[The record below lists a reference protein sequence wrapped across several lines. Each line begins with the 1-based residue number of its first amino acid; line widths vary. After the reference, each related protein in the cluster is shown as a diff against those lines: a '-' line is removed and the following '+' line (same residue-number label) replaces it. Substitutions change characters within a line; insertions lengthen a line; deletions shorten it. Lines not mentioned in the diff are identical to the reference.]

1 MFSGIILDENKNT
14 NYPSPTPPKQEIVML
29 FFVTSFEPLSLFKR
43 LANLQMKKTLFA
55 LLFTPLLSLAQVP
68 VAGLWRASLST
79 HGGELPIQ
87 FEINP
92 GSKTGN
98 LDIKL
103 INGAEKSTLG
113 ESFFR
118 ADSLVIPFDLY
129 EAELVFQVTKTTEM
143 KGFFVKK
150 RNGKTAYRLS
160 VSAQASSADRFLNLQ
175 PASVNVSG
183 KWMSDFYSDATNH
196 SPGVGVFEQKGNQV
210 TGTFLRTSGDYR
222 FLQGNVSGDSLFL
235 SYFDGSGVNMLRAK
249 VSGTQF
255 KGRFTSGLSGVRTVD
270 GKLDPAAALP
280 DVKKLSFLKPGFD
293 RIDFKL
299 PTTSGEQISLQD
311 ERFKNKVIVIE
322 LMGSWC
328 PNCLDESRYLAPFYK
343 KYKDKGVEVIGIA
356 FENSPDIAIAGP
368 KINNFQKK
376 IDITYPLLFAGT
388 AEDKTIEKVLP
399 MLSKMNGYPTTFI
412 IDKKGIVREIHTGF
426 SGPGTGKYY
435 ADWISDFEHT
445 IQSLLAE
452 K

>member
-1 MFSGIILDENKNT
+1 
-14 NYPSPTPPKQEIVML
+14 ML
-29 FFVTSFEPLSLFKR
+29 FFVTSFEPVSLFKR
-43 LANLQMKKTLFA
+43 LANLLMKKTLFA
-55 LLFTPLLSLAQVP
+55 LLVTPLLSLAQVP

>member
-1 MFSGIILDENKNT
+1 
-14 NYPSPTPPKQEIVML
+14 ML
-29 FFVTSFEPLSLFKR
+29 FFVTSFEPVSLFKR
-43 LANLQMKKTLFA
+43 LANLHMKKTLFA

-175 PASVNVSG
+175 PATVNVSG

>member
-1 MFSGIILDENKNT
+1 
-14 NYPSPTPPKQEIVML
+14 ML
-29 FFVTSFEPLSLFKR
+29 FFVTSFEPVSLFKR
-43 LANLQMKKTLFA
+43 LAKLQMKKTLFA

-311 ERFKNKVIVIE
+311 DRFKNKVIVIE

-376 IDITYPLLFAGT
+376 IGITYPLLFAGT

>member
-1 MFSGIILDENKNT
+1 
-14 NYPSPTPPKQEIVML
+14 
-29 FFVTSFEPLSLFKR
+29 
-43 LANLQMKKTLFA
+43 MKKILVAFLFA
-55 LLFTPLLSLAQVP
+55 PLLSFAQQP
-68 VAGLWRASLST
+68 INGAWRAEIKT
-79 HGGELPIQ
+79 HGGALPIH
-87 FEINP
+87 FEVNP
-92 GSKTGN
+92 ANTNGE
-98 LDIKL
+98 LDIK
-103 INGAEKSTLG
+103 IVNGSEKFSLG
-113 ESFFR
+113 NSYFR
-118 ADSLVIPFDLY
+118 ADSLVLPLDLY
-129 EAELVFQVTKTTEM
+129 DSELVFAVTKSTEM
-143 KGFFVKK
+143 NGYFVKK
-150 RNGKTAYRLS
+150 RNGKTAYQLPIK
-160 VSAQASSADRFLNLQ
+160 ANAGQADRFLNLQ
-175 PASVNVSG
+175 PATINVSG
-183 KWMSDFYSDATNH
+183 KWMADFFSDATNH

-222 FLQGNVSGDSLFL
+222 FLQGNVSGDSLLL

-249 VSGTQF
+249 ITGQQLT
-255 KGRFTSGLSGVRTVD
+255 GRFSSGLSGIRTVEA
-270 GKLDPAAALP
+270 KFDPAAALP
-280 DVKKLSFLKPGFD
+280 DLKKLSFLKPGFD
-293 RIDFKL
+293 RINFTL
-299 PTTSGEQISLQD
+299 PTTKGEQISLQD
-311 ERFKNKVIVIE
+311 ERFKNKVVVIE

-328 PNCLDESRYLAPFYK
+328 PNCLDESRYLAPFYT

-356 FENSPDIAIAGP
+356 FENSADIAVAGP

-376 IDITYPLLFAGT
+376 IGISYPLLFAGT

>member
-1 MFSGIILDENKNT
+1 M
-14 NYPSPTPPKQEIVML
+14 
-29 FFVTSFEPLSLFKR
+29 TSFQPVSLLKR
-43 LANLQMKKTLFA
+43 LANFRMKKTVFA
-55 LLFTPLLSLAQVP
+55 LFFAPLLSLAQAP

-87 FEINP
+87 FEVNP
-92 GSKTGN
+92 GSKSGN

-129 EAELVFQVTKTTEM
+129 EAELAFAVTKTTEM
-143 KGFFVKK
+143 KGYFVKK
-150 RNGKTAYRLS
+150 RNGKTAYRLP
-160 VSAQASSADRFLNLQ
+160 VSAQAGSADRFLNLQ
-175 PASVNVSG
+175 PSTVNVSG
-183 KWMSDFYSDATNH
+183 KWMADFYSDATNH

-249 VSGTQF
+249 VNGTQF
-255 KGRFTSGLSGVRTVD
+255 TGRFTSGLSGLRTVD

-280 DVKKLSFLKPGFD
+280 DLKKLSFLKPGFD
-293 RIDFKL
+293 RLDFTL
-299 PTTSGEQISLQD
+299 PTTSGELISLQD
-311 ERFKNKVIVIE
+311 DRYKNKVIVIE

-328 PNCLDESRYLAPFYK
+328 PNCLDESRYLAPFYA
-343 KYKDKGVEVIGIA
+343 KYKDKGVEVLGIA

-376 IDITYPLLFAGT
+376 IGITYPLLFAGT

>member
-1 MFSGIILDENKNT
+1 M
-14 NYPSPTPPKQEIVML
+14 PSIHEFVCD
-29 FFVTSFEPLSLFKR
+29 FFVTSFEPVSLFKR
-43 LANLQMKKTLFA
+43 LRDSLMKKTLFA
-55 LLFTPLLSLAQVP
+55 LLFAPLLSLAQAP
-68 VAGLWRASLST
+68 VTGLWRASLTT

-92 GSKTGN
+92 GSKSGN

-150 RNGKTAYRLS
+150 RNGKTAYRLP

-175 PASVNVSG
+175 PANVNVSG
-183 KWMSDFYSDATNH
+183 KWMADFYSDATNH
-196 SPGVGVFEQKGNQV
+196 SPGVGVFEQKGNKV

-255 KGRFTSGLSGVRTVD
+255 TGRFTSGLSGVRTVD

-280 DVKKLSFLKPGFD
+280 DLKKLSFLKPGFD
-293 RIDFKL
+293 RLDFKL

-311 ERFKNKVIVIE
+311 DRYKNKVIVIE

-328 PNCLDESRYLAPFYK
+328 PNCLDESRYLAPFYT

-376 IDITYPLLFAGT
+376 IGITYPLLFAGT
-388 AEDKTIEKVLP
+388 AEDKTIERVLP

-452 K
+452 KQ

>member
-1 MFSGIILDENKNT
+1 
-14 NYPSPTPPKQEIVML
+14 
-29 FFVTSFEPLSLFKR
+29 
-43 LANLQMKKTLFA
+43 MKKTLFA
-55 LLFTPLLSLAQVP
+55 LLFAPLLSLAQVP
-68 VAGLWRASLST
+68 AAGLWRASLTT

-150 RNGKTAYRLS
+150 RNGKTAYRLP
-160 VSAQASSADRFLNLQ
+160 VSAQASSEDRFLNLL
-175 PASVNVSG
+175 PATVNVSG
-183 KWMSDFYSDATNH
+183 KWMADFYSDATNH
-196 SPGVGVFEQKGNQV
+196 SPGVGVFEQKGNKV

-255 KGRFTSGLSGVRTVD
+255 TGRFTSGLSGVRTVD

-280 DVKKLSFLKPGFD
+280 DLKKLSFLKPGFD
-293 RIDFKL
+293 RLDFKL

-311 ERFKNKVIVIE
+311 DRYKNKVIVIE

-328 PNCLDESRYLAPFYK
+328 PNCLDESRYLAPFYTK
-343 KYKDKGVEVIGIA
+343 NKDQGVEVIGIA

-376 IDITYPLLFAGT
+376 IGITYPLLFAGT

-412 IDKKGIVREIHTGF
+412 IDKKCIVREIHTGF

>member
-1 MFSGIILDENKNT
+1 M
-14 NYPSPTPPKQEIVML
+14 
-29 FFVTSFEPLSLFKR
+29 TSYEPVSLPKR
-43 LANLQMKKTLFA
+43 LADSLMKKTLFA
-55 LLFTPLLSLAQVP
+55 FLFAPLLSLAQVP
-68 VAGLWRASLST
+68 VAGIWRASLIT

-113 ESFFR
+113 ESYFR
-118 ADSLVIPFDLY
+118 ADSLVVPFDLY

-143 KGFFVKK
+143 KGYFVKK
-150 RNGKTAYRLS
+150 RNGKTAYRLP
-160 VSAQASSADRFLNLQ
+160 VSALASSADRFLNLQ
-175 PASVNVSG
+175 PTTVNVSG
-183 KWMSDFYSDATNH
+183 KWMADFYSDATNR
-196 SPGVGVFEQKGNQV
+196 SPGVGVFEQKGNKV

-249 VSGTQF
+249 VSGAQF
-255 KGRFTSGLSGVRTVD
+255 TGRFTSGLSGVRTVD

-280 DVKKLSFLKPGFD
+280 DLKKLSFLKPGFD

-311 ERFKNKVIVIE
+311 DRYKNKVIVIE

-328 PNCLDESRYLAPFYK
+328 PNCLDESRYLSPFYK
-343 KYKDKGVEVIGIA
+343 KYKDKGVEVLGIA

-376 IDITYPLLFAGT
+376 IGITYPLLFAGT

>member
-1 MFSGIILDENKNT
+1 
-14 NYPSPTPPKQEIVML
+14 
-29 FFVTSFEPLSLFKR
+29 
-43 LANLQMKKTLFA
+43 
-55 LLFTPLLSLAQVP
+55 
-68 VAGLWRASLST
+68 
-79 HGGELPIQ
+79 
-87 FEINP
+87 
-92 GSKTGN
+92 
-98 LDIKL
+98 
-103 INGAEKSTLG
+103 
-113 ESFFR
+113 
-118 ADSLVIPFDLY
+118 
-129 EAELVFQVTKTTEM
+129 
-143 KGFFVKK
+143 
-150 RNGKTAYRLS
+150 
-160 VSAQASSADRFLNLQ
+160 
-175 PASVNVSG
+175 
-183 KWMSDFYSDATNH
+183 
-196 SPGVGVFEQKGNQV
+196 
-210 TGTFLRTSGDYR
+210 
-222 FLQGNVSGDSLFL
+222 
-235 SYFDGSGVNMLRAK
+235 
-249 VSGTQF
+249 
-255 KGRFTSGLSGVRTVD
+255 LSGVRTVD